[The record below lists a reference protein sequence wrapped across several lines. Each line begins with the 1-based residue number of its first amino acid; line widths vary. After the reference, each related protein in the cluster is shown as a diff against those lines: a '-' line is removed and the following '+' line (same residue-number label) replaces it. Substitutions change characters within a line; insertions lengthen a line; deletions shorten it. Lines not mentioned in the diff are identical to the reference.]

1 MSLQVFSREEL
12 LVALTAHEL
21 LVHGAFD
28 TPGAGMDLQVVDEVI
43 LEHYLITKIQS
54 NEKCYNFIW
63 VYMVAL
69 FDITKAP
76 PIESWLS

>member
-12 LVALTAHEL
+12 LVALTTHEL
-21 LVHGAFD
+21 LVHGALD

-63 VYMVAL
+63 VYMVAEYH
-69 FDITKAP
+69 IV
-76 PIESWLS
+76 S

>member
-54 NEKCYNFIW
+54 NEKLRSVTTLFGFIW
-63 VYMVAL
+63 WL
-69 FDITKAP
+69 NIT
-76 PIESWLS
+76 